1 MEFCPSDR
9 RAPRHVV
16 EIEGWRY
23 EYAVFE
29 NEIENEIE
37 IEDGIE
43 IEGGDGVRRRTVVA
57 LHGFARCV
65 EDWAVV
71 AEAWPEPVRIVAVH
85 LPHHGASGPVDPALP
100 EDAAVTPEALSRA
113 LLQVA
118 EQAGAGGSTV
128 DLVGYS
134 IGGRVAFAVLVADP
148 MRWGRVVL
156 LAPDGLRKSPFYDV
170 TVNGRWGGWIWRAI
184 DRRAERVLHISDQ
197 LLQLRLISKHLHG
210 FGRFHLETAEM
221 RRMVWL
227 GWRAHRLC
235 WPRVAEIRA
244 ALALHPGPVD
254 LVFGDR
260 DRIIPPRNGR
270 TLQRRTAGLGHV
282 HFHTVPSG
290 HVMLKRDVLAAV
302 FARIFPG

>member
-1 MEFCPSDR
+1 MEFCPPDR
-9 RAPRHVV
+9 RAPRHLV
-16 EIEGWRY
+16 EIEGGRD

-37 IEDGIE
+37 IEIEDG
-43 IEGGDGVRRRTVVA
+43 RRTVVA

-118 EQAGAGGSTV
+118 EQAGAGGGDV

-148 MRWGRVVL
+148 MRWGRVLL

-184 DRRAERVLHISDQ
+184 DRRAERVLHLSDQ
-197 LLQLRLISKHLHG
+197 LLQLRLISKHFHG

-260 DRIIPPRNGR
+260 DRIIPPRNARG
-270 TLQRRTAGLGHV
+270 LQRRTAGLGHV
-282 HFHTVPSG
+282 RFHTVPSG
-290 HVMLKRDVLAAV
+290 HLMLKRDVLAEV
-302 FARIFPG
+302 FARTFRT

>member
-1 MEFCPSDR
+1 MEFCPPDR
-9 RAPRHVV
+9 RAPRHLL
-16 EIEGWRY
+16 ECEGWRY

-29 NEIENEIE
+29 NAMQ
-37 IEDGIE
+37 DGN
-43 IEGGDGVRRRTVVA
+43 GRRTVVA

-71 AEAWPEPVRIVAVH
+71 AEAWPAPVRIVAVH

-113 LLQVA
+113 LVQVA
-118 EQAGAGGSTV
+118 EQAGAGGGTV

-148 MRWGRVVL
+148 MRWGRVLL

-170 TVNGRWGGWIWRAI
+170 TVNGRWGGGIWRAI
-184 DRRAERVLHISDQ
+184 DRRAERVLHLSDQ

-227 GWRAHRLC
+227 GWRAHRRC
-235 WPRVAEIRA
+235 WPRVEEIRA

-270 TLQRRTAGLGHV
+270 ALQRRTAGLSHV
-282 HFHTVPSG
+282 RFHTVSSG
-290 HVMLKRDVLAAV
+290 HMMLKRDVLAEV
-302 FARIFPG
+302 FARIFRG

>member
-71 AEAWPEPVRIVAVH
+71 AEAWPEPVRLVAVH
-85 LPHHGASGPVDPALP
+85 LPHHGASGPVAC
-100 EDAAVTPEALSRA
+100 AVR
-113 LLQVA
+113 
-118 EQAGAGGSTV
+118 
-128 DLVGYS
+128 
-134 IGGRVAFAVLVADP
+134 VADP

-156 LAPDGLRKSPFYDV
+156 LAPDGLRKSLFYDV